1 MHHQTKCS
9 LIIATYNWPQALYA
23 CLLSAIKQVHLP
35 NEIIIADD
43 GSGPETA
50 GVVKHFQSISPV
62 PIHHIWHP
70 DEGFRKTIVL
80 NKAIK
85 KAQYEYIIEIDG
97 DVILEKHFVADHLLS
112 AEKGAFLRGTRAMLT
127 PQLTLKLLNNR
138 NINVSLLHSGVKHR
152 NNAIRLIALRALGTR
167 KVMSSN
173 SVRGSNIS
181 FWKADYILVNGYNN
195 DLAGWGHEDEE
206 LAARFINNGIIKKII
221 KLCAVQ
227 YHLWH
232 KVSDRANEPHQR
244 DVVEQVK
251 RDKVMQCTNGY
262 NQV

>member
-1 MHHQTKCS
+1 MHHTPKCS
-9 LIIATYNWPQALYA
+9 LIIATYNWPQALYV

-43 GSGPETA
+43 GSGQDTA
-50 GVVKHFQSISPV
+50 DVIKHFQAVSPV
-62 PIHHIWHP
+62 PVHHIWHP

-80 NKAIK
+80 NMAIK
-85 KAQYEYIIEIDG
+85 KSLYEYIIQVDG
-97 DVILEKHFVADHLLS
+97 DVILEKHFVADHLRS
-112 AEKGAFLRGTRAMLT
+112 AEYKTFLRGTRAMLT
-127 PQLTLKLLNNR
+127 PARTLKVLNNR
-138 NINVSLLHSGVKHR
+138 NINLSLLHSGVKHR
-152 NNAIRLIALRALGTR
+152 NNAIRMVAFRGLGTR
-167 KVMSSN
+167 RVMSSN
-173 SVRGSNIS
+173 SVRGSNLS

-195 DLAGWGHEDEE
+195 ELAGWGHEDEE

-232 KVSDRANEPHQR
+232 KVSDRASEPRQR
-244 DVVEQVK
+244 EVVEQVK
-251 RDKVMQCTNGY
+251 RDKVMQCANGY